1 MKHLRRGRRT
11 LGLLLAIGTLTATSL
26 AADPWGETRSH
37 LIPSTLADRLD
48 PKVQNLL
55 FLTPAAYL
63 RPVTLRLAP
72 LEGKSVTFVVR
83 KVRSGPEDQTL
94 WEFRL
99 DIGQPYSA
107 GCWIIFRDGLDR
119 IREVRILL
127 TAPVEPSGDLFANTG
142 TWVRLTPKDGGPT
155 SRMDLFV
162 AGRLVWG
169 GWQIPASLA
178 EILRSPEESLWSAT
192 AQEVPWSALI
202 PQRTPGDEQV
212 EHFATLVEHAL
223 SQIPQT
229 RWGLWVPDPRGDAQG
244 TDATGKPWGLWTSLE
259 NYQLPERGLG
269 PWGSTAWL
277 TDSLCR
283 AWNFPIPSVQ
293 DLLRPQSH
301 LPGYSPAAP
310 GDSPDHDPS
319 LSLDWIRNLG
329 LTLAQGLAP
338 DRKLTSDGADVL
350 KVPFLDAEPQ
360 TGFNVDDLGPVLE
373 LLTAQHPGRI
383 YFAGL
388 NQQNLNQG
396 MAGAVRFLEPAILFP
411 WVGQDGNLHLKVIS
425 GTKTVPWQTWL
436 GPLGQPAGRRAD
448 HILLVAVDLPP
459 EGFPLLKLP

>member
-1 MKHLRRGRRT
+1 MRT
-11 LGLLLAIGTLTATSL
+11 PWALALLAYCLVAAFPL

-55 FLTPAAYL
+55 FLTPAAQL
-63 RPVTLRLAP
+63 RPVRLRLSP
-72 LEGKSVTFVVR
+72 VDGHEVTFVVR

-94 WEFRL
+94 WELRL
-99 DIGQPYSA
+99 DVGRPYSA
-107 GCWIIFRDGLDR
+107 GCWIVFRDGLDR
-119 IREVRILL
+119 IREVRLIL
-127 TAPVEPSGDLFANTG
+127 TGPVEPEGDLLANTG
-142 TWVRLTPKDGGPT
+142 TWIRLTPKDGGPT

-169 GWQIPASLA
+169 GWQVPTSLS
-178 EILRSPEESLWSAT
+178 EILKSPEQSLWDST
-192 AQEVPWSALI
+192 AQEVPWSVLI
-202 PQRTPGDEQV
+202 PQHTPADDQV
-212 EHFATLVEHAL
+212 EQLARLVEHAL
-223 SQIPQT
+223 STVPET
-229 RWGLWVPDPRGDAQG
+229 RWGLWVPDPHSDAQG

-259 NYQLPERGLG
+259 NYRLPERGLG

-283 AWNFPIPSVQ
+283 AWKIPVPRVE

-310 GDSPDHDPS
+310 GEQPDHDPS

-338 DRKLTSDGADVL
+338 DRKLASDGADVL

-373 LLTAQHPGRI
+373 LLTALHPGRI

-388 NQQNLNQG
+388 NQQVLTQG
-396 MAGAVRFLEPAILFP
+396 MAGAVRFLDPAILFP
-411 WVGQDGNLHLKVIS
+411 WVGKDGNLRLKVIS
-425 GTKTVPWQTWL
+425 GTKAVPWQRWL